1 MASLL
6 LLLYAAFRSIGNGV
20 SSAALHCTALHAE
33 LAPRRQITPR
43 AVLVPSRDVHG

>member
-20 SSAALHCTALHAE
+20 SSAALHCSARGIGSAPPNHAARSARSE
-33 LAPRRQITPR
+33 
-43 AVLVPSRDVHG
+43 